1 MANEM
6 LDILMGKHLDGEI
19 TPDEQ
24 RLLDRFLAD
33 DEAARE
39 EFALFRRLH
48 EQTRWAVGQ
57 TLNNGQ
63 PMEEI
68 FDAAWRKSSP
78 VRRLQSRIF
87 GREWA
92 LAAAGLAAGLV
103 IGFVIHG
110 MDRRSGRFRQA
121 DTGAAGPEYDRQRAP
136 FAFEYHAAG
145 NPRRESQCR
154 LVHRH
159 RSVGRAV
166 APRRIPP
173 PTGRAGDVLWRFVIQ
188 PCRKDMKHRI

>member
-6 LDILMGKHLDGEI
+6 LDLLMGKHIDGEI
-19 TPDEQ
+19 TPEEQ

-48 EQTRWAVGQ
+48 EQARWAVSQ

-78 VRRLQSRIF
+78 VRRLQNRIF
-87 GREWA
+87 RREWA
-92 LAAAGLAAGLV
+92 LAAAGLAAGLLL
-103 IGFVIHG
+103 GFAIHG
-110 MDRRSGRFRQA
+110 WIVTWGDTAKPTPAPLAQNTTGSEPLSPLSATPLVIPGENRYVDWYTVTDPSGDQLLLEGFRRQQVTPA
-121 DTGAAGPEYDRQRAP
+121 MY
-136 FAFEYHAAG
+136 Y
-145 NPRRESQCR
+145 
-154 LVHRH
+154 
-159 RSVGRAV
+159 
-166 APRRIPP
+166 
-173 PTGRAGDVLWRFVIQ
+173 GDL
-188 PCRKDMKHRI
+188 